1 MAARY
6 CEVALPVPLRS
17 TFTYAVP
24 ASLAGEALVGRRM
37 VVPFRNR
44 AMIGVGVAESD
55 LPPDMARAKSSL
67 KTPVRSPAPS
77 PVKTTVREIA
87 GVMDTLPA
95 LPPKLIELGQWISR
109 YYLAPIGETFRAMMP
124 PEIELRHDREYWL
137 TDAGRAYLQ
146 ELSSGEE
153 MTEAEILERDLLRV
167 FDAENGTAT
176 AARVPPGYDSRRPL
190 RKQQQIPRRPEC
202 GLARDDNI
210 RQRQEQY
217 AARMPFLRQGEPALQ
232 QDGKM
237 LATAGKSGG
246 EAVLEKLVRRG
257 YLGAREVLRRRKTR
271 TQKIVA
277 WNPVSAEPDAPFAT
291 SLRTSRT
298 DRSSLSAAEERIREF
313 LTATRG
319 PVPIGLLMKKAEA
332 SRAIVERLAKKGRLL
347 IWEEPLTAG
356 EDPWDTDFVP
366 SANELNEEQKVALEE
381 IRGWLAAS
389 KFTAGLLYGVTG
401 SGKTEVYLGAIEAAL
416 ARGKTAIVL
425 VPEIAL
431 TLWMSRLVRARF
443 GAGVAVL
450 HSGLPEIERAREW
463 WRVRHGEARV
473 VAGTRSAVFAPLE
486 NVGLIIVDEEQESSY
501 KQEETPR
508 YNGRDV
514 AVYRA
519 RLEGAVALL
528 GSATPSIETYQN
540 ARAGKYRLLT
550 LSARVANRPMARV
563 RIVDLREEFRARHKA
578 APVSEAL
585 REALA
590 LRLDEGT
597 QAMVLINRRG
607 YSWSLLC
614 RSCGA
619 FVQCQNC
626 SIALTYHKSRQRLE
640 CHYCGYAERPMKQ
653 CPKCRGEYMYFVGDG
668 AERVEEYLKETF
680 PRARI
685 ARLDRDTVR
694 TKREYQQ
701 VLGAVAKG
709 EIDILVGTQ
718 MVAKGH
724 DFERVTLVGVVAAD
738 LALGLPDFRAA
749 ERTFQ
754 LLTQVAGRAGRGALA
769 GEVLVETYYP
779 EHYAIECAAR
789 QDYISF
795 YEKEAHFRRILHYPP
810 FAALANVVVRDR
822 KIENAIRWSRA
833 LAGYFA
839 PFEKRGVKILGPAAA
854 PLARLRRDYRFQFVL
869 KSPERGALGKALAG
883 CLDFSAA
890 KEIPAAAV
898 IVDVDP
904 ASLS

>member
-44 AMIGVGVAESD
+44 AMIGVGVTESD
-55 LPPDMARAKSSL
+55 CPPDLTRAKSPLKSPVQSPV
-67 KTPVRSPAPS
+67 KTPVHSS
-77 PVKTTVREIA
+77 VKTTVREIS
-87 GVMDTLPA
+87 GLMDTLPA
-95 LPPKLIELGQWISR
+95 LPPKLVELGQWINR
-109 YYLAPIGETFRAMMP
+109 YYLAPIGETFRAMLP

-137 TDAGRAYLQ
+137 TDAGRAYLE

-153 MTEAEILERDLLRV
+153 MTEAEIRERDLLRL
-167 FDAENGTAT
+167 FDAEDEAVTSAPFAT
-176 AARVPPGYDSRRPL
+176 LLRTRRVRRHP
-190 RKQQQIPRRPEC
+190 
-202 GLARDDNI
+202 
-210 RQRQEQY
+210 
-217 AARMPFLRQGEPALQ
+217 
-232 QDGKM
+232 
-237 LATAGKSGG
+237 GG
-246 EAVLEKLVRRG
+246 EAAAEKLVRRG

-277 WNPVSAEPDAPFAT
+277 WNPTYAMNLVQRARPANREAAE
-291 SLRTSRT
+291 
-298 DRSSLSAAEERIREF
+298 SAAEERIREF
-313 LTATRG
+313 LTATAPSPHHSGQGG

-332 SRAIVERLAKKGRLL
+332 SRAIIERLAKKGHLV
-347 IWEEPLTAG
+347 IWEEPLTTG

-366 SANELNEEQKVALEE
+366 PANELNEEQKVALEE
-381 IRGWLAAS
+381 ICGWLATGE
-389 KFTAGLLYGVTG
+389 FTAGLLHGVTG

-416 ARGKTAIVL
+416 ARGKTAMVL

-450 HSGLPEIERAREW
+450 HSGLPESERAREW

-473 VAGTRSAVFAPLE
+473 VTGTRSAVFAPLE

-528 GSATPSIETYQN
+528 GSATPSIETYHN
-540 ARAGKYRLLT
+540 ARAGKYRLLRLT
-550 LSARVANRPMARV
+550 ARVANRPMARV
-563 RIVDLREEFRARHKA
+563 RIVDLREEFRARHRA

-614 RSCGA
+614 RSCVA
-619 FVQCQNC
+619 FVQCENC

-839 PFEKRGVKILGPAAA
+839 PYEKRGVKILGPAAA

-869 KSPERGALGKALAG
+869 KSPERGALGRALAG